1 MSRSN
6 VRVRAAEA
14 GDLEALAT
22 LAEEFR
28 EVVTGRARRAARLAG
43 RGAGDD
49 ARDRFGRLLAD
60 PAHRLIVAA
69 DDASGEVLGMAIL
82 GVDAASAVMDMP
94 SVYVSHMLVAPPHRR
109 RGAGRALVAAAV
121 AYAEECNLEH
131 VIVGVST
138 GGREANRFY
147 ARLGFVPLVLR
158 RIAPVGALRRSLG
171 LVEAADGRP
180 HATRR
185 RSPRV
190 GFAMPRTRV
199 R

>member
-1 MSRSN
+1 VSRSN

-94 SVYVSHMLVAPPHRR
+94 SVYVSHLLVAPSHRR

-121 AYAEECNLEH
+121 AYAEERNLEH

-180 HATRR
+180 HVARR